1 VSVAIAA
8 DYSIDELMAAVLA
21 RQLRPGEVAIM
32 GAVSALPQAA
42 CRLAQLTTA
51 PGLWFIAGGSGAV
64 NPHLDPLVASSCDE
78 RLLDADVVL
87 PLPDVILL
95 EGRGDLI
102 DVFFAGGLQIDA
114 HGNCNLGPVGSWR
127 RPKLRG
133 PGGVGLPFASRA
145 GRVVIYSQSHNR
157 RTFVEHVDFVSG
169 PGFRAGSGRLPG
181 GGPSSIVTPL
191 CTMDFDPETHL
202 ARLATLHPGITL
214 EEVQEATGFT
224 PILPANLETTPA
236 PTPEELAILRRLD
249 RAGLLRESARS

>member
-1 VSVAIAA
+1 MSVAVAA
-8 DYSIDELMAAVLA
+8 EYSTGELMAAVMA
-21 RQLRPGEVAIM
+21 RQLRPGEVVIM

-64 NPHLDPLVASSCDE
+64 NPHLEPLVASSCDE
-78 RLLDADVVL
+78 QLLNADAVMT
-87 PLPDVILL
+87 LPDVILV

-114 HGNCNLGPVGSWR
+114 RGNCNLGPIGPWTH
-127 RPKLRG
+127 PTLRG
-133 PGGVGLPFASRA
+133 PGGVGLPFVSRA
-145 GRVVIYSQSHNR
+145 RRVVIYSMSHDR
-157 RTFVEHVDFVSG
+157 RTFVERVDFISG
-169 PGFRAGSGRLPG
+169 PGFPADPHELHG
-181 GGPSSIVTPL
+181 GGPSLIVTPL

-249 RAGLLRESARS
+249 PAGLLRESARS

>member
-1 VSVAIAA
+1 MSIAIAA

-114 HGNCNLGPVGSWR
+114 HGNCNLGPVGSWWPHR
-127 RPKLRG
+127 CGRTLR
-133 PGGVGLPFASRA
+133 
-145 GRVVIYSQSHNR
+145 
-157 RTFVEHVDFVSG
+157 
-169 PGFRAGSGRLPG
+169 
-181 GGPSSIVTPL
+181 
-191 CTMDFDPETHL
+191 
-202 ARLATLHPGITL
+202 
-214 EEVQEATGFT
+214 
-224 PILPANLETTPA
+224 
-236 PTPEELAILRRLD
+236 
-249 RAGLLRESARS
+249 